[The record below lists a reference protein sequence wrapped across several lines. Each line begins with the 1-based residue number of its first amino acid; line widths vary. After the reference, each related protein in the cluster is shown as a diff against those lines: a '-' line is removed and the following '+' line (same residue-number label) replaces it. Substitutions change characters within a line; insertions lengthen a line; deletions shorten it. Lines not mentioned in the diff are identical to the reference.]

1 LSDCTFRVM
10 PPSRSYEEELSDE
23 PWFSV
28 GENDIFPEEFS
39 YFLGLRGDLKDLF
52 LQEHS
57 DLLEVDF
64 WHQIQA
70 QIKARTIMDIF
81 PYEQSMRLSSAER

>member
-1 LSDCTFRVM
+1 M
-10 PPSRSYEEELSDE
+10 PSSSSYEEELSDE

-39 YFLGLRGDLKDLF
+39 YFLGLKGDLKDLF

-57 DLLEVDF
+57 DLFEVVF

-70 QIKARTIMDIF
+70 GIKARKIIDIL
-81 PYEQSMRLSSAER
+81 PYDQSKRLSTAERKAHSA